1 MKISFF
7 LPLFC
12 FVLAV
17 GFSVAVT
24 EIDLAN
30 MADEFEAEKLPG

>member
-7 LPLFC
+7 LALFC
-12 FVLAV
+12 FALAV
-17 GFSVAVT
+17 GFSVAVI
-24 EIDLAN
+24 ENDLAN